1 MRILEVISSLKP
13 IGGGETFAV
22 NISRSFHKFA
32 ELKVVILY
40 KEYSQM
46 FVDRLKEKNIDFV
59 FLNKQKHFDKK
70 NAKEIA
76 KIIKEF
82 NPDAIHTENNALIP
96 VYLALK
102 YIKKSDRPYV
112 FHTMHLAP
120 VDECSNKL
128 VKILYRHILKQKG
141 FVPVAIT
148 ESLSNESKSFYQ
160 LKNVPFVE
168 NGIDLERFNFYKPLK
183 ERLYDLVV
191 LARFSYQKNHEF
203 LIRTL
208 AKVKKD
214 FPDLKVAFVGGGELF
229 DEMKILA
236 QNNDAGF
243 IEFKGIM
250 SDTSKIVSDSKI
262 IALGSRFEANP
273 LSLLEGMAAGCI
285 VISSNVGGIKNIVH
299 SENGYLFEL
308 DDDEAFIKYVEYV
321 LNNIKQHEKMSLDN
335 KEYSKQ
341 FSMDDCAQKYIAL
354 FKKYC
359 NEFSNHFV

>member
-1 MRILEVISSLKP
+1 MKILEVISSLKP

-40 KEYSQM
+40 QEHSQM
-46 FVDRLKEKNIDFV
+46 FIDRLKEKNIDFV

-70 NAKEIA
+70 NANEIA

-82 NPDAIHTENNALIP
+82 KPDAIHTENNALIP

-102 YIKKSDRPYV
+102 YIKKADRPYV

-128 VKILYRHILKQKG
+128 VRILYRHILKQKG

-148 ESLSNESKSFYQ
+148 ESLSNESKSFYH

-168 NGIDLERFNFYKPLK
+168 NGIDLERFNFYKPLN
-183 ERLYDLVV
+183 ERAYDLVV

-208 AKVKKD
+208 AKIKKD
-214 FPDLKVAFVGGGELF
+214 LPDLKVAFVGGGELF
-229 DEMKILA
+229 DEMKSLA
-236 QNNDAGF
+236 QNNGAGF
-243 IEFKGIM
+243 IEFKGVM

-285 VISSNVGGIKNIVH
+285 VISSDVGGIRNIVK
-299 SENGYLFEL
+299 EKNGYLFKL
-308 DDDEAFIKYVEYV
+308 DDDDAFIKNVLFV
-321 LNNIKQHEKMSLDN
+321 LNNLKRHEEMSLYN
-335 KEYSKQ
+335 KDYSKR
-341 FSMDDCAQKYIAL
+341 FSMDECAKKYIEL
-354 FKKYC
+354 FSDYL
-359 NEFSNHFV
+359 NL